1 MECSHDAMYQT
12 RFSMAFKG
20 KAVPQY
26 PRILQFLI
34 AIHPA
39 FYTKPTFSAY
49 WQNYFSFFKQ
59 ENTVPVQVVGVVSQS
74 PDAYADK

>member
-1 MECSHDAMYQT
+1 MMPCTKQGFPWPLKEKQSHNIPV
-12 RFSMAFKG
+12 F
-20 KAVPQY
+20 
-26 PRILQFLI
+26 LQFLI